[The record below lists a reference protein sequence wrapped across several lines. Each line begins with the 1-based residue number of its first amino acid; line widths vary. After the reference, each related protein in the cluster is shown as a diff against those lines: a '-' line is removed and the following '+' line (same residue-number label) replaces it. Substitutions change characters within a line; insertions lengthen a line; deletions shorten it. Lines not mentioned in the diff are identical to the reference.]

1 MSKRAITG
9 VLLDEQVLYSLQDV
23 CRVCGSHT
31 EWVVELVEQGILQPT
46 GARRD
51 DWQFP
56 GSGLH
61 TAMRAHR
68 LQRDLDLN
76 LAGVA
81 LALDLLDEIEALR
94 SRINA
99 LEELL
104 D

>member
-1 MSKRAITG
+1 M
-9 VLLDEQVLYSLQDV
+9 D
-23 CRVCGSHT
+23 
-31 EWVVELVEQGILQPT
+31 QGILQPT

-56 GSGLH
+56 GNSLH

-68 LQRDLDLN
+68 LQRDLGLN
-76 LAGVA
+76 LEGVA
-81 LALDLLDEIEALR
+81 LALELIDEIEALR